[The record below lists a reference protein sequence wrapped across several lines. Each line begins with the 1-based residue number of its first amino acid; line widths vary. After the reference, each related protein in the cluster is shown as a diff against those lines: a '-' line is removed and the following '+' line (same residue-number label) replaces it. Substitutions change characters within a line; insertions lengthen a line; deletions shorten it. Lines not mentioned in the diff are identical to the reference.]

1 MSAAVAFAYDPDMA
15 GFVLTAWD
23 AAGGLLPFLGLA
35 RRLGERG
42 HDVRLLGNPSIG
54 RRYQSQGWRFR
65 PFAETPDYDVT
76 APKVDVSTEKKD
88 VNVPKVGVY
97 TEKET
102 MTVPKVTVTPA
113 KDVDDNK
120 TKK

>member
-76 APKVDVSTEKKD
+76 APKDMSTEFP
-88 VNVPKVGVY
+88 VNSRNLWFN
-97 TEKET
+97 
-102 MTVPKVTVTPA
+102 PA
-113 KDVDDNK
+113 VARDLGAELAREPA
-120 TKK
+120 